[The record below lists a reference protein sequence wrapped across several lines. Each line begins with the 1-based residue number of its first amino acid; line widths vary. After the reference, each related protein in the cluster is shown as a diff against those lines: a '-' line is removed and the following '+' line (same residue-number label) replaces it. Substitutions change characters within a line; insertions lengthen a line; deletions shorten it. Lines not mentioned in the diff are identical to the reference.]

1 MTTPDQIAQ
10 QGLFGPLFHGTA
22 IGAVFTDRA
31 HLQGLLDFEAALA
44 RAEAK
49 TGVIPAAAAA
59 PIGTQCDAAFYDLAA
74 IADGAARAG
83 NTAIPLVK
91 ALTAKVAAKDKDAA
105 GFVHWGA
112 TSQDAMDTGLVLQL
126 RAALMLIEDDLT
138 RLSDALALL
147 AQKHR
152 QTPMVG
158 RTWLQHALPITFGL
172 KVAGWLDAIERHRGR
187 IAELKPRLLV
197 LQFGGGAGTLAALGD
212 KGLVVAEALAA
223 DLKLYLPAVP
233 WHGARDRVVE
243 FGTALALLTGSLGKM
258 ARDIAL
264 LMQTDVG
271 EAFEP
276 AGDGR
281 GGSST
286 MPHKRNPVACAAV
299 LAAATRVP
307 HLAGSLLGGMVQEH
321 ERGLGG
327 WHAEW
332 ATLPE
337 LVQLSAGALAH
348 MTETVGALEVDA
360 ARMRSNLDATNGLI
374 MAEAVGMALG
384 TQIGKQAA
392 HHLVEAASKRAV
404 AEKRHLRDVLSEDTA
419 IMQHLKRD
427 ELAKLFD
434 PLAYTGVATGLV
446 DRVLAARRK

>member
-1 MTTPDQIAQ
+1 MTTQDNPG
-10 QGLFGPLFHGTA
+10 GLFGPLFHGPAMGA
-22 IGAVFTDRA
+22 IFTDRA
-31 HLQGLLDFEAALA
+31 HLQGMLDFEAALA

-49 TGVIPAAAAA
+49 TGVIPVEAAGPIAA
-59 PIGTQCDAAFYDLAA
+59 QCDAALYDLGALAEAA
-74 IADGAARAG
+74 AKAG

-91 ALTAKVAAKDKDAA
+91 ALTAKVAAKDKAAA

-126 RAALMLIEDDLT
+126 RAALALIEADLAK
-138 RLSDALALL
+138 LYANLAAL

-172 KVAGWLDAIERHRGR
+172 KAAGWLDAVERHRAR
-187 IAELKPRLLV
+187 IDELKPRLLV
-197 LQFGGGAGTLAALGD
+197 LQFGGAAGTLAALSD
-212 KGLVVAEALAA
+212 KGLVVAEALAT
-223 DLKLYLPAVP
+223 DLKLTLPAMP

-243 FGTALALLTGSLGKM
+243 FGTVLALLTGTLGKM

-264 LMQTDVG
+264 LMQTEAG
-271 EAFEP
+271 EAYEP

-286 MPHKRNPVACAAV
+286 MPHKRNPVAAAAV

-307 HLAGSLLGGMVQEH
+307 HLAGSLLSAMVQEH

-332 ATLPE
+332 QVLPE
-337 LVQLSAGALAH
+337 LVQLSAGALAQ
-348 MTETVGALEVDA
+348 MTEVIGSLEVQSDQ
-360 ARMRSNLDATNGLI
+360 MRANLDVTHGLI
-374 MAEAVGMALG
+374 MAEAVAMALG
-384 TQIGKQAA
+384 IKLGRQEA
-392 HHLVEAASKRAV
+392 HHLIEAASKRAV
-404 AEKRHLRDVLSEDTA
+404 AEKRHLREVLADDKA
-419 IMQHLKRD
+419 VMQHLKRD
-427 ELAKLFD
+427 ELDKLFD
-434 PLAYTGVATGLV
+434 PLGYTGVATALI
-446 DRVLAARRK
+446 DRVLAARRS

>member
-1 MTTPDQIAQ
+1 MTTQNDTG
-10 QGLFGPLFHGTA
+10 GLFGPLFHGPA

-31 HLQGLLDFEAALA
+31 HLQGMLDFEAALA

-49 TGVIPAAAAA
+49 AGVIPAAAAA
-59 PIGTQCDAAFYDLAA
+59 PITAQCDAALYDLGALA
-74 IADGAARAG
+74 EAAARAG

-91 ALTAKVAAKDKDAA
+91 ALTAKVAAKDKTAA

-126 RAALMLIEDDLT
+126 RAALALIEADLAK
-138 RLSDALALL
+138 LSGHLAALA
-147 AQKHR
+147 QTHR

-172 KVAGWLDAIERHRGR
+172 KAAGWLDAVERHRTR
-187 IAELKPRLLV
+187 VNELKPRLLV
-197 LQFGGGAGTLAALGD
+197 LQFGGAAGTLAALGD
-212 KGLVVAEALAA
+212 KGLAVAEALAA
-223 DLKLYLPAVP
+223 ELKLSLPATP

-243 FGTALALLTGSLGKM
+243 FGTVLALLTGTLGKM

-264 LMQTDVG
+264 LMQTDVA

-276 AGDGR
+276 AGEGK

-286 MPHKRNPVACAAV
+286 MPHKRNPVGAAAV
-299 LAAATRVP
+299 LATATRVP
-307 HLAGSLLGGMVQEH
+307 HLAGSLLSGMVQEH

-332 ATLPE
+332 QVLPE
-337 LVQLSAGALAH
+337 LVQLSAGALAQ
-348 MTETVGALEVDA
+348 MVDVA
-360 ARMRSNLDATNGLI
+360 GGLDVKPEQMRANLDATDGLI
-374 MAEAVGMALG
+374 MAEAVAMALG
-384 TQIGKQAA
+384 AKLGKQDA

-404 AEKRHLRDVLSEDTA
+404 AEKRHLRDVLADDKA
-419 IMQHLKRD
+419 VMQHLDKAALD
-427 ELAKLFD
+427 KLFD
-434 PLAYTGVATGLV
+434 PLGYTGVATALI
-446 DRVLAARRK
+446 DRVLAARRA

>member
-1 MTTPDQIAQ
+1 MTTQGNSD
-10 QGLFGPLFHGTA
+10 GLFGPLFHGPA
-22 IGAVFTDRA
+22 IGAAFTDRA
-31 HLQGLLDFEAALA
+31 HLQGMLDFEAALA
-44 RAEAK
+44 RAEARA
-49 TGVIPAAAAA
+49 GVIPAEAARPIAA
-59 PIGTQCDAAFYDLAA
+59 QCDAALYDLGALGEAA
-74 IADGAARAG
+74 AKAG

-91 ALTAKVAAKDKDAA
+91 ALTAKVAAKDKAAA

-126 RAALMLIEDDLT
+126 REALVLIEADLAK
-138 RLSDALALL
+138 LSANLAAL

-172 KVAGWLDAIERHRGR
+172 KVAGWLDAVERHRAR

-197 LQFGGGAGTLAALGD
+197 LQFGGAAGTLAALGD

-223 DLKLYLPAVP
+223 ELKLSLPATP

-243 FGTALALLTGSLGKM
+243 FGTVLALLTGTLGKM

-264 LMQTDVG
+264 LMQPDVA

-276 AGDGR
+276 AGEGK

-286 MPHKRNPVACAAV
+286 MPHKRNPVGAAAV

-307 HLAGSLLGGMVQEH
+307 HLAGSLLSGMVQEH

-332 ATLPE
+332 QVLPE
-337 LVQLSAGALAH
+337 LVQLSGGALAQ
-348 MTETVGALEVDA
+348 MVDISGGLDVQHEQ
-360 ARMRSNLDATNGLI
+360 MRANLDATNGLI
-374 MAEAVGMALG
+374 MAEAVAMALG
-384 TQIGKQAA
+384 AKLGKQDA
-392 HHLVEAASKRAV
+392 HHLIEAASKRAV
-404 AEKRHLRDVLSEDTA
+404 SEKRHLRDVLAEDRA
-419 IMQHLKRD
+419 VSQHLDKAALD
-427 ELAKLFD
+427 KLFD
-434 PLAYTGVATGLV
+434 PLAYTGVATALI
-446 DRVLAARRK
+446 DRVLAARRA

>member
-1 MTTPDQIAQ
+1 MTTQGNDT
-10 QGLFGPLFHGTA
+10 GLFGPLFHGPA

-31 HLQGLLDFEAALA
+31 HLQGMLDFEAALA

-49 TGVIPAAAAA
+49 TGVIPADAAGPIAA
-59 PIGTQCDAAFYDLAA
+59 QCDAALYDLAA
-74 IADGAARAG
+74 IAEGATRGG
-83 NTAIPLVK
+83 NTAIPLIK
-91 ALTAKVAAKDKDAA
+91 ALTARVAAKDKSAA

-126 RAALMLIEDDLT
+126 HAAVALIEADLAK
-138 RLSDALALL
+138 LSANLAAL

-172 KVAGWLDAIERHRGR
+172 KVAGWLDAVERHRAR
-187 IAELKPRLLV
+187 IVELKPRLLV
-197 LQFGGGAGTLAALGD
+197 LQFGGAAGTLAALGD

-223 DLKLYLPAVP
+223 DLKLGLPATP

-243 FGTALALLTGSLGKM
+243 FGTALALLTGTLGKM

-264 LMQTDVG
+264 LMQTDVA

-276 AGDGR
+276 AGEGK

-286 MPHKRNPVACAAV
+286 MPHKRNPVVAAAV

-307 HLAGSLLGGMVQEH
+307 HLAGSLLSGMVQEH

-332 ATLPE
+332 QALPE
-337 LVQLSAGALAH
+337 LAQLSAGALAQ
-348 MTETVGALEVDA
+348 MVEVITGLEVKPEQ
-360 ARMRSNLDATNGLI
+360 MRANLDATHGLI
-374 MAEAVGMALG
+374 MAEAVAMALG
-384 TQIGKQAA
+384 AKLGKQEA

-404 AEKRHLRDVLSEDTA
+404 AEKRHLRDVLAQERA
-419 IMQHLKRD
+419 VLQHLD
-427 ELAKLFD
+427 NAVLEKLFD
-434 PLAYTGVATGLV
+434 PLGYTGVATALI
-446 DRVLAARRK
+446 DRVLAARRP

>member
-1 MTTPDQIAQ
+1 MTTHKDDP
-10 QGLFGPLFHGTA
+10 GLFGPLFHGPA
-22 IGAVFTDRA
+22 MGAVFTDRA
-31 HLQGLLDFEAALA
+31 HLQGMLDFEAALA

-49 TGVIPAAAAA
+49 TGVIPADVAGPIAA
-59 PIGTQCDAAFYDLAA
+59 QCDAALYDLGA
-74 IADGAARAG
+74 IADGATRGG

-91 ALTAKVAAKDKDAA
+91 ALTAKVAAQDKVAA

-126 RAALMLIEDDLT
+126 RAALALIEADLKK
-138 RLSDALALL
+138 LSDALAAL

-172 KVAGWLDAIERHRGR
+172 KAAGWLDAVERHRAR

-197 LQFGGGAGTLAALGD
+197 LQFGGAAGTLAALGD
-212 KGLVVAEALAA
+212 KGIVVAEALAA
-223 DLKLYLPAVP
+223 ELQLGLPATP

-243 FGTALALLTGSLGKM
+243 FGTALALLTGTLGKM

-264 LMQTDVG
+264 LMQTDVA
-271 EAFEP
+271 EVFEP
-276 AGDGR
+276 AGEGR

-286 MPHKRNPVACAAV
+286 MPHKRNPVAAAAV

-307 HLAGSLLGGMVQEH
+307 HLAGSLLSGMVQEH

-332 ATLPE
+332 QVLPE
-337 LVQLSAGALAH
+337 LVQLGAGALAQ
-348 MTETVGALEVDA
+348 MADVASGLDVQP
-360 ARMRSNLDATNGLI
+360 ARMRSNLDATHGLI
-374 MAEAVGMALG
+374 MAEAVAMALG
-384 TQIGKQAA
+384 TKLGKQEA

-404 AEKRHLRDVLSEDTA
+404 AEKRHLRDVLADDKA
-419 IMQHLKRD
+419 VMQHLKRD
-427 ELAKLFD
+427 ELGRLFD
-434 PLAYTGVATGLV
+434 PLGYTGVAAALV
-446 DRVLAARRK
+446 DRVLASRRT

>member
-1 MTTPDQIAQ
+1 MTTQDNTG
-10 QGLFGPLFHGTA
+10 GLFGPLFHGSA

-31 HLQGLLDFEAALA
+31 HLQGMLDFEAALA

-49 TGVIPAAAAA
+49 TGVIPAEAAGPIAA
-59 PIGTQCDAAFYDLAA
+59 QCDAALYDLGALADAA
-74 IADGAARAG
+74 AKAG

-91 ALTAKVAAKDKDAA
+91 TLTAKVAAKDKAAA

-126 RAALMLIEDDLT
+126 RAALTLIEADLAK
-138 RLSDALALL
+138 LSANLA
-147 AQKHR
+147 AQAQTHR

-172 KVAGWLDAIERHRGR
+172 KAAGWLDAVERHRTR
-187 IAELKPRLLV
+187 INELKPRLLV
-197 LQFGGGAGTLAALGD
+197 LQFGGAAGTLAALGD

-223 DLKLYLPAVP
+223 DLKLSLPATS

-243 FGTALALLTGSLGKM
+243 VGTALALLTGTLGKM

-264 LMQTDVG
+264 LMQTEAG

-276 AGDGR
+276 AGEGK

-286 MPHKRNPVACAAV
+286 MPHKRNPVGAAAV
-299 LAAATRVP
+299 LAASTRVP
-307 HLAGSLLGGMVQEH
+307 HLAGSLLSGMVQEH

-332 ATLPE
+332 QALPE
-337 LVQLSAGALAH
+337 LVQLSAGALVQ
-348 MTETVGALEVDA
+348 MVDVTGGLDVKPEQ
-360 ARMRSNLDATNGLI
+360 MRANLDATDGLV
-374 MAEAVGMALG
+374 MAEAVAMALG
-384 TQIGKQAA
+384 AKLGKQEA

-404 AEKRHLRDVLSEDTA
+404 AEKRHLRDVLADDKA
-419 IMQHLKRD
+419 VMQHVDKAAL
-427 ELAKLFD
+427 EKLFD
-434 PLAYTGVATGLV
+434 PLAYTGVAAALV
-446 DRVLAARRK
+446 DRVLAARRS

>member
-1 MTTPDQIAQ
+1 MTTQDNPG
-10 QGLFGPLFHGTA
+10 GLFGPLFHGPAMGA
-22 IGAVFTDRA
+22 IFTDRA
-31 HLQGLLDFEAALA
+31 HLQGMLDFEAALA
-44 RAEAK
+44 RAEAE
-49 TGVIPAAAAA
+49 TGVIPAEAAGPIAA
-59 PIGTQCDAAFYDLAA
+59 QCDAALYDLGALA
-74 IADGAARAG
+74 EAAARAG

-91 ALTAKVAAKDKDAA
+91 ALQAKVAAKDKAAA

-126 RAALMLIEDDLT
+126 RAALALIEADLAK
-138 RLSDALALL
+138 LSANLAAL

-172 KVAGWLDAIERHRGR
+172 KAAGWLDAIERHRAR

-197 LQFGGGAGTLAALGD
+197 LQFGGAAGTLAALGD
-212 KGLVVAEALAA
+212 KGLLVAEALTAE
-223 DLKLYLPAVP
+223 LKLSLPATP

-243 FGTALALLTGSLGKM
+243 FGTVLALLTGSLGKM

-264 LMQTDVG
+264 LMQTEAG

-276 AGDGR
+276 AGEGK

-286 MPHKRNPVACAAV
+286 MPHKRNPVGAAAV

-307 HLAGSLLGGMVQEH
+307 HLAGSLLSGMVQEH

-332 ATLPE
+332 QVLPE
-337 LVQLSAGALAH
+337 LVQLSAGALAQ
-348 MTETVGALEVDA
+348 MVDVTGGLEVQPEQ
-360 ARMRSNLDATNGLI
+360 MRANLDATNGLI
-374 MAEAVGMALG
+374 MAEAVAMTLG
-384 TQIGKQAA
+384 AKLGKQDA
-392 HHLVEAASKRAV
+392 HHLIEMASKRAV
-404 AEKRHLRDVLSEDTA
+404 AEKRHLRDVLAEDKA
-419 IMQHLKRD
+419 VMQHLD
-427 ELAKLFD
+427 TTALDKLFD
-434 PLAYTGVATGLV
+434 PLGYTGVAAALI
-446 DRVLAARRK
+446 DRVLAARRS

>member
-1 MTTPDQIAQ
+1 MTTQDTTG
-10 QGLFGPLFHGTA
+10 GLFGPLFHGPA

-31 HLQGLLDFEAALA
+31 HLQGMLDFEAALA

-49 TGVIPAAAAA
+49 TGVIPAEAAGPIAA
-59 PIGTQCDAAFYDLAA
+59 QCDAALYDLAA
-74 IADGAARAG
+74 LAEGATRGG

-91 ALTAKVAAKDKDAA
+91 ALTAKVAAKDKAAA

-126 RAALMLIEDDLT
+126 RTAVALIEADLAK
-138 RLSDALALL
+138 LSANLAAL

-172 KVAGWLDAIERHRGR
+172 KAAGWLDAVERHRTR
-187 IAELKPRLLV
+187 LDELKPRLLV
-197 LQFGGGAGTLAALGD
+197 LQFGGAAGTLAALGD

-223 DLKLYLPAVP
+223 DLKLTLPATA

-243 FGTALALLTGSLGKM
+243 FGTVLALLTGTLGKM

-264 LMQTDVG
+264 LMQTDVA

-276 AGDGR
+276 AGEGK

-286 MPHKRNPVACAAV
+286 MPHKRNPVAAAAV

-307 HLAGSLLGGMVQEH
+307 HLVGSLLSGMVQEH

-332 ATLPE
+332 QVLPE
-337 LVQLSAGALAH
+337 LVQLSAGALAQ
-348 MTETVGALEVDA
+348 MTEVIGGLEVQSDQ
-360 ARMRSNLDATNGLI
+360 MRANLDVTNGLI
-374 MAEAVGMALG
+374 MAEAVAMALG
-384 TQIGKQAA
+384 IKLGKQEA
-392 HHLVEAASKRAV
+392 HHLIEVASKRAV
-404 AEKRHLRDVLSEDTA
+404 AEKRHLRDVLADDKA
-419 IMQHLKRD
+419 VMQHLDRAALD
-427 ELAKLFD
+427 RLFD
-434 PLAYTGVATGLV
+434 PLGYTGVAAALI
-446 DRVLAARRK
+446 DRVLAARRS

>member
-1 MTTPDQIAQ
+1 MTTHKDDP
-10 QGLFGPLFHGTA
+10 GLFGPLFHGPA
-22 IGAVFTDRA
+22 MGAVFTDRA

-49 TGVIPAAAAA
+49 AGVIPAEVAVPIAA
-59 PIGTQCDAAFYDLAA
+59 QCDAGLYDLGALA
-74 IADGAARAG
+74 EAAARAG

-91 ALTAKVAAKDKDAA
+91 ALTAKVAGKDKAAA

-126 RAALMLIEDDLT
+126 RTALDLIETDLAKLSANLAAL
-138 RLSDALALL
+138 
-147 AQKHR
+147 AQTHR

-172 KVAGWLDAIERHRGR
+172 KAAGWLDAVERHRTR
-187 IAELKPRLLV
+187 IDELKPRLLV
-197 LQFGGGAGTLAALGD
+197 LQFGGAAGTLAALGN

-223 DLKLYLPAVP
+223 ELKLDLPTMP

-243 FGTALALLTGSLGKM
+243 FGAVLALLTGTLGKM

-264 LMQTDVG
+264 LMQTDVA

-276 AGDGR
+276 AGEGR

-286 MPHKRNPVACAAV
+286 MPHKRNPVAAAAV
-299 LAAATRVP
+299 LAAATRAP
-307 HLAGSLLGGMVQEH
+307 HLAGSLLSGMAQEH

-332 ATLPE
+332 QVLPE
-337 LVQLSAGALAH
+337 LVQLTAGALAH
-348 MTETVGALEVDA
+348 MADVMGGLEVQPEQ
-360 ARMRSNLDATNGLI
+360 MRANLDATSGLI
-374 MAEAVGMALG
+374 MAEAVAMALG
-384 TQIGKQAA
+384 ARLGRQEA

-404 AEKRHLRDVLSEDTA
+404 AERRHLREVLADDQA
-419 IMQHLKRD
+419 VMRHLKRD
-427 ELAKLFD
+427 ELDKLFD
-434 PLAYTGVATGLV
+434 PLGYTGVATALI
-446 DRVLAARRK
+446 DRVLAARRS

>member
-1 MTTPDQIAQ
+1 MTTQDTTG
-10 QGLFGPLFHGTA
+10 GLFGPLFHGSA

-31 HLQGLLDFEAALA
+31 HLQGMLDFEAALA

-49 TGVIPAAAAA
+49 VGVIPADAAGPIAA
-59 PIGTQCDAAFYDLAA
+59 QCDAALYDLGAL
-74 IADGAARAG
+74 ADAAARAG

-91 ALTAKVAAKDKDAA
+91 ALTAKVAARDKAAA

-126 RAALMLIEDDLT
+126 RAAVALIEADLAK
-138 RLSDALALL
+138 LSVNLAVL

-152 QTPMVG
+152 QTSMVG

-172 KVAGWLDAIERHRGR
+172 KAAGWLDAVERHRVR

-197 LQFGGGAGTLAALGD
+197 LQFGGAAGTLAALGD

-223 DLKLYLPAVP
+223 DLKLALPATP

-243 FGTALALLTGSLGKM
+243 FGTVLALLTGTLGKM

-264 LMQTDVG
+264 LMQADVA
-271 EAFEP
+271 EAYEP
-276 AGDGR
+276 AGEGK

-286 MPHKRNPVACAAV
+286 MPHKRNPVGAAAV

-307 HLAGSLLGGMVQEH
+307 HLAGSLLSGMVQEH

-332 ATLPE
+332 QVLPE
-337 LVQLSAGALAH
+337 LVQLSAGALAQ
-348 MTETVGALEVDA
+348 MVDVTGGLEVKPE
-360 ARMRSNLDATNGLI
+360 RMRANLDATNGLI
-374 MAEAVGMALG
+374 MAEAVTMTLG
-384 TQIGKQAA
+384 GKLGKQEA
-392 HHLVEAASKRAV
+392 HHLIEAASKRAIS
-404 AEKRHLRDVLSEDTA
+404 EKRHLREVLAEDKTVL
-419 IMQHLKRD
+419 QHLDRAALD
-427 ELAKLFD
+427 KLFD
-434 PLAYTGVATGLV
+434 PLGYTGVAAALI
-446 DRVLAARRK
+446 DRVLAARLS

>member
-1 MTTPDQIAQ
+1 MTTQGNSD
-10 QGLFGPLFHGTA
+10 GLFGPLFHGPA

-31 HLQGLLDFEAALA
+31 HLQGMLDFEAALA
-44 RAEAK
+44 WAEAK
-49 TGVIPAAAAA
+49 TGVIPIEAAGPIAA
-59 PIGTQCDAAFYDLAA
+59 QCDAAIYDLAA
-74 IADGAARAG
+74 IAEGATRGG

-91 ALTAKVAAKDKDAA
+91 ALTAKVSAKDKAAA

-126 RAALMLIEDDLT
+126 RAALTLIEADLAK
-138 RLSDALALL
+138 LSTNLAEL

-152 QTPMVG
+152 RTPMVG

-172 KVAGWLDAIERHRGR
+172 KAAGWLDAVERHRAR

-197 LQFGGGAGTLAALGD
+197 LQFGGAAGTLAALGD
-212 KGLVVAEALAA
+212 KGLLVAEALAA
-223 DLKLYLPAVP
+223 ELKLSLPATP

-243 FGTALALLTGSLGKM
+243 FGTVLALLTGTLGKM

-264 LMQTDVG
+264 LMQTEAG

-276 AGDGR
+276 AGEGKGK

-286 MPHKRNPVACAAV
+286 MPHKRNPVGAAAV

-307 HLAGSLLGGMVQEH
+307 HLAGSLLSGMVQEH

-332 ATLPE
+332 RVLPE
-337 LVQLSAGALAH
+337 LVQLSAGALAQ
-348 MTETVGALEVDA
+348 MAEVSAGLEVQPEQ
-360 ARMRSNLDATNGLI
+360 MRANLDATNGLI
-374 MAEAVGMALG
+374 MAEAVAMALG
-384 TQIGKQAA
+384 AKLGKQEA

-404 AEKRHLRDVLSEDTA
+404 AEKRHLRDVLAGDEA
-419 IMQHLKRD
+419 VLQHLKRD
-427 ELAKLFD
+427 DLDKLFD
-434 PLAYTGVATGLV
+434 PLGYTGVAAALI
-446 DRVLAARRK
+446 DRVLAARRS